1 MRLVLRSKRRIRARV
16 STPARKRPYSTS
28 APLFISKLFTL
39 IEDSIYKR
47 RSTGDTKV
55 ALTDTI
61 YEKVR
66 SSFFPAA
73 IRFALKPEKGRSCYL
88 CNYGLCW
95 PLFRSST
102 LFSLLCSIE
111 SYQTRLTSDQ
121 PAKGCEVGP
130 GTKNESI
137 SVYGTEVAGR
147 RPLNCSSAI
156 QWWLVP
162 IRQGYNAWSK
172 VQYSR

>member
-1 MRLVLRSKRRIRARV
+1 M
-16 STPARKRPYSTS
+16 
-28 APLFISKLFTL
+28 FTL

-47 RSTGDTKV
+47 RSTGDTQV

-162 IRQGYNAWSK
+162 IQGIMPGRRSST
-172 VQYSR
+172 VGSRRVRFGSRARTRNRRSLHHSCCYVREP